1 MRAFIKEHKQKAA
14 TLFLAGAL
22 VGVGVLSGLQPSVST
37 NKYNIPESSIYNAT
51 SNPNG
56 YVVIERGVAIMNT
69 KMTAQ
74 GKVVTSI
81 LPINN
86 GAKIT
91 LTQLGQIATKNNI
104 KFGVNSINTG
114 VAQGFIV
121 IDVVDGFI
129 APNPVDTNGKPTDTT
144 PTIKPPYDGF
154 IVIDVVD
161 GF

>member
-22 VGVGVLSGLQPSVST
+22 VGVGVLSGLQPNIST
-37 NKYNIPESSIYNAT
+37 NRYNIPESSIYNAT

-56 YVVIERGVAIMNT
+56 YVVIEKGVAIMNT
-69 KMTAQ
+69 KMTTQ

-91 LTQLGQIATKNNI
+91 LAQLQGIAIKNNI
-104 KFGVNSINTG
+104 KFGTTAINTG
-114 VAQGFIV
+114 VAQGWIV

-129 APNPVDTNGKPTDTT
+129 APNPVDTNGKPTGTG
-144 PTIKPPYDGF
+144 PTVKPEYDGF